1 MALSS
6 DSQRKH
12 SEIDIK
18 MLNEALSLHQS
29 GSLDLAER
37 LYRDL
42 LRVSPDDTSV
52 LSNLATLAL
61 QKGNLDSGI
70 KIIEKSLKINPDQFT
85 ALNNYGVMLQKTSRF
100 TESVEIFNRAI
111 NLKPDYAEAHANKAN
126 SLSELKQFDEAEAS
140 YDRAIHYK
148 PDYLKAYLNRG
159 KSLKQSGQLTKALV
173 SFQEAQRLNP
183 EIDFLSGEIFETK
196 MHLCIWDDFDNNLD
210 DLERKI
216 NAKKNTI
223 NPFPLLGL
231 LDEPSL
237 QKKNAE
243 IYSSLNYPKNNSLPG
258 IDDYQDHSKIRI
270 GYFSADF
277 HNHATMHLMA
287 ELFENH
293 DKDSFEL
300 FAFSFGPNIIDIWR
314 NRIIECFDEF
324 LDVRLMSDHDI
335 VLLSREKQIDIAI
348 DLKGFTKDCRPNIF
362 SLRCAPLQVS
372 YLGFPGTMGS
382 KFMDYLIA
390 DHVLIPKKNK
400 RHYSEKIVFMPNS
413 YQANISKRDVSN
425 NSISRKDQ
433 ELPETGFIF
442 CCFNNNYKIT
452 PTIFKAWM
460 KILSEVDDSVL
471 WLFEKNSTTTKN
483 LKKAAKNLGVD
494 SQRLVFAKHMSVED
508 HLERIKLADLFLDTL
523 PYNAHTTSS
532 DALRMGLPVLTLVG
546 ESFASRVAASLL
558 HAVNL
563 PELITFS
570 EDQYIDYAI
579 KIASSPSSLQKI
591 KTKLSVNLSSSSL
604 FDSKLFTKNLE
615 DSFHQMYEDHKNG
628 LNLHDIYINN

>member
-42 LRVSPDDTSV
+42 LRVSPDDTAV

-159 KSLKQSGQLTKALV
+159 KSLKQSGQLTKALA

-243 IYSSLNYPKNNSLPG
+243 IYSSLNYPKNNSLPD

-372 YLGFPGTMGS
+372 FLGFPGTMGS

-442 CCFNNNYKIT
+442 CCFNNSYKIT
-452 PTIFKAWM
+452 PIIFKAWM

-483 LKKAAKNLGVD
+483 LKKAAKNLGVN
-494 SQRLVFAKHMSVED
+494 SGRLVFAKHMSVED

-628 LNLHDIYINN
+628 LDLHDIYINN

>member
-18 MLNEALSLHQS
+18 LLNEALSLHQS

-183 EIDFLSGEIFETK
+183 EIDFLCGEIFETK
-196 MHLCIWDDFDNNLD
+196 MHLCIWDDFDKNLD

-314 NRIIECFDEF
+314 NRIIECFNEF

-494 SQRLVFAKHMSVED
+494 SKRLVFAKHMSVED

-532 DALRMGLPVLTLVG
+532 DALRMGLPVLTLIG

-591 KTKLSVNLSSSSL
+591 KTKLSANLSSSSL

>member
-1 MALSS
+1 MSLPS

-12 SEIDIK
+12 PKVDAK

-29 GSLDLAER
+29 GSLDLAES

-42 LRVSPDDTSV
+42 LRLSPDDTTI

-61 QKGNLDSGI
+61 QKGSIDSGI
-70 KIIEKSLKINPDQFT
+70 KIIEKSLKINPKQYS
-85 ALNNYGVMLQKTSRF
+85 ALNNYGVMLQKVSRF
-100 TESVEIFNRAI
+100 AESVEIFNRAI
-111 NLKPDYAEAHANKAN
+111 KLKPDYAEAHANKAN
-126 SLSELKQFDEAEAS
+126 SLSELKQFNEAEES
-140 YDRAIHYK
+140 YDKAIYYK
-148 PDYLKAYLNRG
+148 PNYLKAYLNRG
-159 KSLKQSGQLTKALV
+159 KSLKQSGQLTKALS

-196 MHLCIWDDFDNNLD
+196 MHLGIWEDFDNNLHN
-210 DLERKI
+210 LERKI

-231 LDEPSL
+231 LDKPSL

-243 IYSSLNYPKNNSLPG
+243 IYSSFNYQNNNSFSS
-258 IDDYQDHSKIRI
+258 INHYQDNSKIRI

-293 DKDSFEL
+293 DKNFFEL
-300 FAFSFGPNIIDIWR
+300 VAFSFGPNIVDAWR
-314 NRIIECFDEF
+314 KRIMKCFDEF
-324 LDVRLMSDHDI
+324 LDVRLRSDHDI

-390 DHVLIPKKNK
+390 DHILIPEKNK
-400 RHYSEKIVFMPNS
+400 CHYSEKIVFMPNT
-413 YQANISKRDVSN
+413 YQANISKREVSN
-425 NSISRKDQ
+425 NSISRSDQ
-433 ELPETGFIF
+433 DLPETGFIF

-452 PTIFKAWM
+452 PSTFNSWM
-460 KILSEVDDSVL
+460 KILSRVENSVL
-471 WLFEKNSTTTKN
+471 WLFEKNSATTEN
-483 LKKAAKNLGVD
+483 LKKAAKNLGID

-523 PYNAHTTSS
+523 PYNAHTTTS
-532 DALRMGLPVLTLVG
+532 DALRMGLPVLTLIG

-558 HAVNL
+558 HAVNMS
-563 PELITFS
+563 ELITFS
-570 EDQYIDYAI
+570 EDQYIKTAI
-579 KIASSPSSLQKI
+579 KIASSQKNLEKI
-591 KTKLSVNLSSSSL
+591 KKKLSINLSKSFL

-615 DSFHQMYEDHKNG
+615 DSFRQMYENQKNG
-628 LNLHDIYINN
+628 LDLDDIYIKN